1 MESTISATTL
11 ARQLGD
17 ILGRVRYRGEA
28 FVIERNGTAIARLGP
43 AGGKTSRATWHSAIR
58 DWRDAAP
65 PEPEF
70 ADDLSRIGAADSA
83 PDNPWGS

>member
-28 FVIERNGTAIARLGP
+28 FVIERNGTAVARLVPACRQTASEDRRPGGRGP
-43 AGGKTSRATWHSAIR
+43 HRGLRR
-58 DWRDAAP
+58 R
-65 PEPEF
+65 
-70 ADDLSRIGAADSA
+70 
-83 PDNPWGS
+83 